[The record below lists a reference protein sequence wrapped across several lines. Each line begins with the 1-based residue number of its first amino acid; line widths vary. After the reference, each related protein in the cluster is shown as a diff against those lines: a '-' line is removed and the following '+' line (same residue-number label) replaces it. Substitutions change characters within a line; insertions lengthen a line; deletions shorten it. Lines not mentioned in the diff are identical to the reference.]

1 MNKNKSTYSKK
12 DFKKEFARLMSRA
25 SISSSLSQ
33 EEGVKVIRGLND
45 FVQPYIPERLFRY
58 RNCSELAFAAFDKDI
73 LYASTSDEFND
84 PYDCL
89 FRYDKEELRHS
100 IMQALSK
107 EYVFALREYLRS
119 GNAFPVELNSFYT
132 KEFLDYARTSIKDAS
147 DSVIQNSE
155 AFFSDFRKEFNE
167 NYDKRIDEAV
177 ESVKRNAYIACFSE
191 TVHSVTMWSH
201 YSKYHQGFALE
212 YDLRKPQ
219 MKCPSCDKFKQC
231 DKAVIDNLYPII
243 YDKKRY
249 EATNYLISS
258 IGKKLGLP
266 MNNPDLLAV
275 TKCQLYKSTQWSYE
289 KEWRLILTLM
299 EGSPVENFYGIKHIR
314 PTAIY
319 YGTRI
324 SSINRKILHLIAK
337 EKGIREYQMYID
349 DKSHSY
355 TVKFRKYLE

>member
-58 RNCSELAFAAFDKDI
+58 RNCSELAFDAFDKDI

-132 KEFLDYARTSIKDAS
+132 KDFLDYARTSIKDAS

-167 NYDKRIDEAV
+167 
-177 ESVKRNAYIACFSE
+177 
-191 TVHSVTMWSH
+191 
-201 YSKYHQGFALE
+201 GFALE

-299 EGSPVENFYGIKHIR
+299 EGAPVENFYGIKHIR

-355 TVKFRKYLE
+355 TVKFRKNLE

>member
-33 EEGVKVIRGLND
+33 EEGVKVIRGLNV

-58 RNCSELAFAAFDKDI
+58 RNCSELAFDAFDKDI

-155 AFFSDFRKEFNE
+155 AFLVTFERNSMKTMTNE
-167 NYDKRIDEAV
+167 
-177 ESVKRNAYIACFSE
+177 
-191 TVHSVTMWSH
+191 
-201 YSKYHQGFALE
+201 
-212 YDLRKPQ
+212 
-219 MKCPSCDKFKQC
+219 
-231 DKAVIDNLYPII
+231 
-243 YDKKRY
+243 
-249 EATNYLISS
+249 
-258 IGKKLGLP
+258 
-266 MNNPDLLAV
+266 
-275 TKCQLYKSTQWSYE
+275 
-289 KEWRLILTLM
+289 
-299 EGSPVENFYGIKHIR
+299 
-314 PTAIY
+314 
-319 YGTRI
+319 
-324 SSINRKILHLIAK
+324 
-337 EKGIREYQMYID
+337 
-349 DKSHSY
+349 
-355 TVKFRKYLE
+355 